1 MAVGVLAIAVSIG
14 TAIGV
19 VSAGLGGPGAVASE
33 ISPSRE
39 GSSSEVASAAW
50 HGPARVQDPPDGV
63 VPSVPS
69 NFPGATLAPV
79 GAVAVFAPWI
89 KKAGALCSE
98 ISPAV
103 IASLYSVENGFRY
116 GADAGVTPEGGRG
129 PGRFTTAAW
138 TAYGKDGD
146 GDGKMDILGVADP
159 VMTTGYR
166 LCELVKQAQSWQQA
180 GEVQGD
186 PVQLALAAYDVGP
199 DAVRAA
205 GGIPE
210 RTPAAP
216 FVAQVTSLQDSF
228 ALMLAPFDYA
238 TLGAAV
244 GGVVQA
250 ALKFL
255 GLPYVWGGGN
265 VNGPSMGGFDC
276 SGLTSYAI
284 HAATG
289 VVLPRTSETQWGV
302 GVEVP
307 LDQAQPGDL
316 LFGNWQ
322 AGGPGHVAIYV
333 GNGQMLHAPTFG
345 DVVKVGPIFPG
356 MKARRVA

>member
-1 MAVGVLAIAVSIG
+1 MASREMVMAVSVG
-14 TAIGV
+14 TALGLVGV
-19 VSAGLGGPGAVASE
+19 MSGTHTVPEARTTGADISLVASGAPIRMQE
-33 ISPSRE
+33 T
-39 GSSSEVASAAW
+39 
-50 HGPARVQDPPDGV
+50 PDGS

-79 GAVAVFAPWI
+79 GAVAVFAPWV
-89 KKAGALCSE
+89 KKAGAICEE
-98 ISPAV
+98 ITPAV
-103 IASLYSVENGFRY
+103 VASLYSAESGFRY
-116 GADAGVTPEGGRG
+116 GPGTDVSADGGRG

-138 TAYGKDGD
+138 TAFGKDGD
-146 GDGKMDILGVADP
+146 GDGKMDIFGVADP
-159 VMTTGYR
+159 VMTSGYR
-166 LCELVKQAQSWQQA
+166 LCELVKQAKSWQQA
-180 GEVQGD
+180 GDVEGD
-186 PVQLALAAYDVGP
+186 TVALALAAYDVGP

-205 GGIPE
+205 RGVPPDH
-210 RTPAAP
+210 PAAP

-228 ALMLAPFDYA
+228 ALMLAPFNYSNLAD
-238 TLGAAV
+238 AV

-250 ALKFL
+250 GLKFL

-289 VVLPRTSETQWGV
+289 ITLPRTSETQWGV
-302 GVEVP
+302 GTEIP

-345 DVVKVGPIFPG
+345 DVVKVGPIFSG
-356 MKARRVA
+356 MKARRVI